1 MIKELIEEFEL
12 LPLQED
18 VKEHSRRVKTIALL
32 IANNLMDIE
41 EGCLVNLK
49 NLEVAALYHDV
60 GKMYIP
66 KEILNKPGKLTP
78 NEMARMKLHVKLSGK
93 YAEKRGISSEIIKI
107 ILHHHEACNGKG
119 YPFGLKKESLS
130 IESKILRVADNYD
143 AMTSDRP
150 YRDALSQ
157 NEALDIILAKHEE
170 YDMLVLR
177 MLFEVLGLR
186 NVKEEKSA

>member
-1 MIKELIEEFEL
+1 MIKDLIEEFEL

-41 EGCLVNLK
+41 DGYLVNLK
-49 NLEVAALYHDV
+49 SLEVAALYHDV

-78 NEMARMKLHVKLSGK
+78 REMNTMKLHVKLSGH
-93 YAEKRGISSEIIKI
+93 YVSKRGIPSDIIKI
-107 ILHHHEACNGKG
+107 ILHHHETCNGKG
-119 YPFGLKKESLS
+119 YPFGLKRESLS

-157 NEALDIILAKHEE
+157 NEALDIILANHEE

>member
-1 MIKELIEEFEL
+1 MIKDLIEEFEL
-12 LPLQED
+12 LPLQKD
-18 VKEHSRRVKTIALL
+18 VKEHSKRVSTLALA
-32 IANNLMDIE
+32 IANNLIDTE
-41 EGCLVNLK
+41 REHLVNQK
-49 NLEVAALYHDV
+49 CLEVAALYHDI

-66 KEILNKPGKLTP
+66 KDILNKPAKLTLT
-78 NEMARMKLHVKLSGK
+78 EMSTMKLHVKLSGH
-93 YAEKRGISSEIIKI
+93 YASKRGMPSDIIKI
-107 ILHHHEACNGKG
+107 ILHHHETCNGKG

-130 IESKILRVADNYD
+130 LESRILRVADNYD

-157 NEALDIILAKHEE
+157 NEALDIILNNHEE